1 VTASRV
7 RSLAIYAAAF
17 IALVAIQL
25 LRQRGHHVWDTVWA
39 EDGRIYAADAQ
50 AHPALATLFRGYAGY
65 VQLVPRTL
73 ALGVRIVSPAD
84 IARYLA
90 VTSAAVTALLALFV
104 YRATGGWVRSS
115 GLRLLLAATVAVAPA
130 ASFEATANITN
141 LGWPFLLAS
150 FWAIAARGEER
161 FDVVCRAVVVA
172 LTALTTTLTA
182 LLVPWSIAFTVY
194 RKRRADKVVLVSLF
208 AALGVQVIADRF
220 AASTNTPASSSLG
233 DLPAEFGVRV
243 LASLVVGERYLS
255 DLWLDFGPWLVVG
268 AVGVLGLVVALAVPR
283 VGIDRRWFALGAIAL
298 GFVFFLLPV
307 WLRGTEGMRLS
318 PDRFNPAGSRYVLVP
333 AAMLLSAVVVLV
345 DGTHRRWLIGVLVTQ
360 GALVIVLSYALTSPR
375 SYGPFWRTEL
385 RVAKTT
391 CLNDLN
397 RRAVDVPIT
406 PGGLGWTTTI
416 PCSRLR

>member
-1 VTASRV
+1 DECQTRHVTASRV

-220 AASTNTPASSSLG
+220 AASTNTPASSSL
-233 DLPAEFGVRV
+233 
-243 LASLVVGERYLS
+243 
-255 DLWLDFGPWLVVG
+255 
-268 AVGVLGLVVALAVPR
+268 
-283 VGIDRRWFALGAIAL
+283 
-298 GFVFFLLPV
+298 
-307 WLRGTEGMRLS
+307 
-318 PDRFNPAGSRYVLVP
+318 
-333 AAMLLSAVVVLV
+333 
-345 DGTHRRWLIGVLVTQ
+345 
-360 GALVIVLSYALTSPR
+360 
-375 SYGPFWRTEL
+375 
-385 RVAKTT
+385 
-391 CLNDLN
+391 
-397 RRAVDVPIT
+397 
-406 PGGLGWTTTI
+406 
-416 PCSRLR
+416 